1 MDLTPSLVK
10 PDNELQ
16 WRELGPG
23 TRWATVHK
31 FPHGGTVYRIHGD
44 PDSTFP
50 AHTHCGGE
58 EVYILSGDYSDPHG
72 RFEAGTFLSY
82 PAESHH
88 EPRTESGCELLVIW
102 W

>member
-1 MDLTPSLVK
+1 MDLPPSLVK
-10 PDNELQ
+10 PDTDLQ

-31 FPHGGTVYRIHGD
+31 FPQGGTLYRIHGD
-44 PDSTFP
+44 PGATFP
-50 AHTHCGGE
+50 GHTHRGGE
-58 EVYILSGDYSDPHG
+58 EVYVMAGDYSDGYG

-82 PAESHH
+82 PAGSHH
-88 EPRTESGCELLVIW
+88 APSTERGCELLVIW